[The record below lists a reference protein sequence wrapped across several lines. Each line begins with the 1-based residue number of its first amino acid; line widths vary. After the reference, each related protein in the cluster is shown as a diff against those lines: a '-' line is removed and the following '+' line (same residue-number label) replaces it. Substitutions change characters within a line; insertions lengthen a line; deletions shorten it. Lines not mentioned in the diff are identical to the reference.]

1 MGYDLHIV
9 RTREWNDAYKKPILK
24 NEVDALIASD
34 AELSW
39 SKTDYLDMRD
49 EGSGRVI
56 RYWMI
61 EWNKRSTFWWYRDQI
76 QHKNPSEREQIKMI
90 QMARALKA
98 MVVGDEGERY
108 ELHKSFFGEWSVTTI
123 PLPK

>member
-9 RTREWNDAYKKPILK
+9 RTREWSDAYKKPILK
-24 NEVDALIASD
+24 SDVDALISSD
-34 AELSW
+34 RELSW

-49 EGSGRVI
+49 EASGRVI

-76 QHKNPSEREQIKMI
+76 QHKNPNEREQIKMI
-90 QMARALKA
+90 QMAAALKA
-98 MVVGDEGERY
+98 MVVGDDGERY
-108 ELHKSFFGEWSVTTI
+108 ELSRGFFGGVDGQDH
-123 PLPK
+123 PLA